1 MEKLIDQRERR
12 RRNLTAQASEGG
24 TPGDMAQLT
33 AADRVYLERIIH
45 LIDTNINCATISSQ
59 QLADMLTTSRSQLNR
74 RIRNITGMSTTLFI
88 RQRRMIVAKRLLRVT
103 SRPIGEI
110 ETICGFDS
118 PGYFSRMFKTMTGMT
133 PSEYRKLAAEGGQ
146 HTEGEEA

>member
-1 MEKLIDQRERR
+1 MV
-12 RRNLTAQASEGG
+12 
-24 TPGDMAQLT
+24 P
-33 AADRVYLERIIH
+33 
-45 LIDTNINCATISSQ
+45 
-59 QLADMLTTSRSQLNR
+59 TSRSQLNR

-88 RQRRMIVAKRLLRVT
+88 RQRRMIVAKRLLRDT
-103 SRPIGEI
+103 SRSIGEI

-133 PSEYRKLAAEGGQ
+133 PSEYRKLSAEGGQ